1 MLKKQKLYYR
11 QTNYFYLSKLKFFI
25 LNIFITVIYI
35 ILFFNFFLFYLDGFN
50 LSNIKYIR
58 ISQNLSPVL
67 IIALIY
73 LIYNENINELNVI
86 MELIGDNNKS
96 SSSNSIVSAEN
107 VGLGASIGGLAAATA
122 SIIAKSS
129 LPPVTKAAIVT
140 GAGAVGGAVYVGNNA
155 LNNLFT
161 NKIDSSSTSSNVT
174 SGLDGSVVKKLIDS
188 GNSDLSN
195 LLLSIDIITYTC
207 LTLII
212 ILFFIILFKFYL
224 NENINLNF
232 SRLIGVN
239 LNSKLNYYIIKL
251 IQFYK
256 KSSSVTMFMI
266 FIILIIGLSYDYYF
280 IRMLNNNLDLFINLH
295 INK

>member
-1 MLKKQKLYYR
+1 M
-11 QTNYFYLSKLKFFI
+11 NFFI

-58 ISQNLSPVL
+58 ISQKISPVL

-73 LIYNENINELNVI
+73 LIYNENIYELNVI

-96 SSSNSIVSAEN
+96 SSSNSVVSAEN
-107 VGLGASIGGLAAATA
+107 VGLGASIGGVAAATA
-122 SIIAKSS
+122 SVIAKSS
-129 LPPVTKAAIVT
+129 LPPATKVAIVT

-174 SGLDGSVVKKLIDS
+174 SGLDGSVVKKFIES
-188 GNSDLSN
+188 GTSDLSN

-224 NENINLNF
+224 NENINLNL